1 LRIFQGNLVVRNHYF
16 SYNDAIQNKERKAK
30 TMKFSEKIIQARK
43 AKALTQEDLAE
54 AVGVSRQAVS
64 KWETEE
70 AKPDLDK
77 LVAICNALD
86 LSMDYLCLDK
96 QPEVTVELP
105 PQPAKTNHIR
115 PLILGV
121 CIGLVVSI
129 LVGLLAMGFSR
140 EPGQPQTT
148 EPTQLQTT
156 TIPAEPDYSDLLFE
170 MKTADARLD
179 NTGWHA
185 FKVTFV
191 PSIYVPGM
199 RVQIALQDQ
208 QTGHTQYLDAYK
220 DGSAYV
226 ASISTPTAT
235 FDIDIIA
242 VCTVGEISVQFALF
256 NIVSDDDN
264 GNHSNTEVLWKT
276 K

>member
-1 LRIFQGNLVVRNHYF
+1 
-16 SYNDAIQNKERKAK
+16 
-30 TMKFSEKIIQARK
+30 
-43 AKALTQEDLAE
+43 
-54 AVGVSRQAVS
+54 
-64 KWETEE
+64 
-70 AKPDLDK
+70 
-77 LVAICNALD
+77 
-86 LSMDYLCLDK
+86 
-96 QPEVTVELP
+96 
-105 PQPAKTNHIR
+105 
-115 PLILGV
+115 
-121 CIGLVVSI
+121 
-129 LVGLLAMGFSR
+129 
-140 EPGQPQTT
+140 
-148 EPTQLQTT
+148 
-156 TIPAEPDYSDLLFE
+156 

-256 NIVSDDDN
+256 NIVSDDGN
-264 GNHSNTEVLWKT
+264 GNDPNTKVLWKED
-276 K
+276 